1 MHNANQHRAANITLY
16 KVSFFCIQQF
26 YKRIKPKLEMLYGS
40 FWKAKERKGIIQAV
54 LLLQGGQKGRIPQDN
69 VNHHLST
76 TSSKPG
82 AISR

>member
-1 MHNANQHRAANITLY
+1 
-16 KVSFFCIQQF
+16 
-26 YKRIKPKLEMLYGS
+26 MLYGS